1 MRLRR
6 CLASLLVGLA
16 LLGPTLA
23 AKAAPA
29 MWRLESGE
37 SVVHFLGTIHLLKKD
52 TPWFTPEMKALVER
66 ADTLTLEILIDEVNP
81 MEAQQAMAELGFY
94 PPGETLSDHLPETLR
109 TRIMAEAQKA
119 GLPTQAVERMKPWL
133 VGVTLTSQLAA
144 QAGYLSEYGVESTL
158 LEVARASD
166 TRLRQLE
173 TMQQQLQ
180 IFASLSEDAQVAWLR
195 DGLDEFADLENY
207 VEGLKTAWVD
217 GDVDRVAAMLTEG
230 MEASPQLADRLLY
243 ARNRDWVAA
252 VESLLGESGRHLVAV
267 GAGHLVGESSLIDLL
282 RERGHEVERVKAV
295 E

>member
-6 CLASLLVGLA
+6 CLASFLVGLA
-16 LLGPTLA
+16 LLGPTFA

-29 MWRLESGE
+29 LWRLESGE